1 LRRSENQW
9 RRSHGDRRLSS
20 EGSME
25 EYASRTVVNF
35 SLPLRKER

>member
-1 LRRSENQW
+1 
-9 RRSHGDRRLSS
+9 
-20 EGSME
+20 ME